1 MNPNQET
8 LERIRRKL
16 KEVAH
21 EIDEVYDFLAT
32 VEALTTD
39 KNTAD
44 RIRRFME
51 KKEIWDKIETK

>member
-1 MNPNQET
+1 MTND
-8 LERIRRKL
+8 ERLSMIKDKL
-16 KEVAH
+16 QNINEEVT
-21 EIDEVYDFLAT
+21 ELYDFIAT

-51 KKEIWDKIETK
+51 EKGAWEKLEK